1 MPTLSPLRWLMLG
14 TILGMLGAC
23 ASPAEWARRQT
34 LNLGYDYQP
43 AGEDEVHALGRL
55 SAAMQTGLSPQHL
68 ILMGQRYW
76 YVLDEKD
83 SRQLQ
88 GLLDAGLSGRFQ
100 RYAFGPGQDRNALP
114 VRIRS
119 DQASRFNSKFCLIY
133 RIRPD
138 AAFEEQTQESER
150 LRRLN
155 FAMTANQTEWGTD
168 AFRLNRCFNL
178 NGTLY
183 ARPPADTQWPEAWTQ
198 SIPLNL
204 TVMRPRSLT
213 AALQAS
219 RPAANE
225 PVPQPWPA
233 GIHPELTRQPVS
245 QWFSD

>member
-23 ASPAEWARRQT
+23 ASPVEWARQQT

-55 SAAMQTGLSPQHL
+55 SAAVQTGLSPQHL
-68 ILMGQRYW
+68 VLMGQRYW

-88 GLLDAGLSGRFQ
+88 AVFDAGLTERFQ
-100 RYAFGPGQDRNALP
+100 RYAFGQSQGQAALP
-114 VRIRS
+114 IRIRT

-138 AAFEEQTQESER
+138 APFAEQTQESER

-155 FAMTANQTEWGTD
+155 FGMTANQVEWGTD
-168 AFRLNRCFNL
+168 AFQLNRCFNL

-183 ARPPADTQWPEAWTQ
+183 ARPPADTQRPESWTQ
-198 SIPLNL
+198 SIPLSL

-213 AALQAS
+213 GSIIGKSA
-219 RPAANE
+219 PATMPSPQQL
-225 PVPQPWPA
+225 PVD
-233 GIHPELTRQPVS
+233 TRAPSNPQPVS
-245 QWFSD
+245 RWFMD